1 MTIAKINA
9 GGVSYGIA
17 STAYA
22 YCKTAANEA
31 AKAAV
36 LESSIADGGLEIPFT
51 LITGTTI
58 HIKFQ
63 NSNTASSPT
72 LKVGTAAAKPI
83 VRYGTTAAGT
93 TAVTSWTAG
102 AVISFTYDGTS
113 WIMNGFVENTDTH
126 YTTHLY
132 VGDGTAA
139 DKATTNG
146 NTKITVTDNT
156 TVRNS
161 AVIKGTAP
169 LSVVSDASKN
179 ITISASNATT
189 SAAGLMSASDKTFLN
204 SLSSSPLFK
213 TAIVEIAS
221 GSTSVTV
228 PSTAQIHSYIARQ
241 SGSEVIVDSTVNSSN
256 ATVFS
261 VASSLTTAVSIY
273 IVYTGSLS

>member
-1 MTIAKINA
+1 MGTIAKITAGGATHAIASSAYGVCDTAASNA
-9 GGVSYGIA
+9 G
-17 STAYA
+17 
-22 YCKTAANEA
+22 
-31 AKAAV
+31 KAV
-36 LESSIADGGLEIPFT
+36 YITVDGDSVPFT
-51 LITGTTI
+51 LIKGTTI
-58 HIKFQ
+58 HVKFV
-63 NSNTASSPT
+63 NSNTASNPS
-72 LKVGTAAAKPI
+72 LNVGSTGAKPI
-83 VRYGTTAAGT
+83 TKYGTTAAGT
-93 TAVTSWTAG
+93 NVNTSWSAG

-113 WIMNGFVENTDTH
+113 WVMNGHIDNTDTH

-156 TVRNS
+156 TVRDS

-179 ITISASNATT
+179 ITISASNATQ
-189 SAAGLMSASDKTFLN
+189 SAAGLMSSADKTFLD